1 MPTESYI
8 KFLKKGFHGER
19 LKMLRD
25 DGLRW
30 RWWKLYCLSDHE
42 TFPGLVSKGVTPL
55 VESEIIGSIYQS
67 QEFNGAVDRV
77 TLWRKEK
84 VILLGSELLRSSTV
98 NGKEYLWNTNFHLY
112 QDKYSRRGAQLKDRF
127 YSSFSKLNEH
137 DKALFVLLLSKFQPE
152 GIELSVF
159 GVPEF
164 LPQFDAFVNR
174 KFPLFGGSVGV
185 PNGTIK
191 HLMVNV
197 TEKVQQFFAARKT
210 EGQSDTKEFVD
221 WYCKTYQELR
231 KSPYLRGGKDY
242 GLVAEMLKVFSLSEL
257 KGLAQRFL
265 KEEDA
270 FVKKAG
276 YTIGVFKTM
285 VNRLV
290 MTKERRQIGVG
301 DFSKYEKEV

>member
-1 MPTESYI
+1 MATENYI
-8 KFLKKGFHGER
+8 KFLKKGFYGER
-19 LKMLRD
+19 LKMLKD

-42 TFPGLVSKGVTPL
+42 IFPGLVSKGVVPL
-55 VESEIIGSIYQS
+55 TENEIIGSIYQS
-67 QEFNGAVDRV
+67 SEFNGAMDRV

-84 VILLGSELLRSSTV
+84 VILLGSSLLRSSIV

-112 QDKYSRRGAQLKDRF
+112 QDKYSRRGKTVMDRF
-127 YSSFSKLNEH
+127 YTSFPKLNEH
-137 DKALFVLLLSKFQPE
+137 DKALFVVLLSKFQPD
-152 GIELSVF
+152 GVELSIF
-159 GVPEF
+159 GVPEY
-164 LPQFDAFVNR
+164 LQQFDAFVNR
-174 KFPLFGGSVGV
+174 KFPLFGGSVV
-185 PNGTIK
+185 PDGTIK
-191 HLMVNV
+191 HLLVSV
-197 TEKVQQFFAARKT
+197 TEKVQQSLATRKT
-210 EGQSDTKEFVD
+210 VGQSDTKEFVN

-242 GLVAEMLKVFSLSEL
+242 GLVVEILKVFSLSEL
-257 KGLAQRFL
+257 KSLAEKFL
-265 KEEDA
+265 KEEDP

-290 MTKERRQIGVG
+290 MTKEKKPIGVG

>member
-1 MPTESYI
+1 MPTEAYI
-8 KFLKKGFHGER
+8 KFLKKGFDGER
-19 LKMLRD
+19 LQRLKG

-42 TFPGLVSKGVTPL
+42 TFPGLVSKRLTPL
-55 VESEIIGSIYQS
+55 TETEIIGSVYQS
-67 QEFNGAVDRV
+67 QEFNGAMDKV

-84 VILLGSELLRSSTV
+84 EVMLGSELLRSSIL
-98 NGKEYLWNTNFHLY
+98 NGKEYLWNANFHHY
-112 QDKYSRRGAQLKDRF
+112 QDKYSRSGAQLRERF
-127 YSSFSKLNEH
+127 YSSFPKLNEH
-137 DKALFVLLLSKFQPE
+137 DKALFVVLLSKFQPK
-152 GIELSVF
+152 GVELSAF
-159 GVPEF
+159 GIPEF

-174 KFPLFGGSVGV
+174 KFPLFGGTAV
-185 PNGTIK
+185 PDGTIK
-191 HLMVNV
+191 HLTENV
-197 TEKVQQFFAARKT
+197 TEKVQQFLGKRKT

-221 WYCKTYQELR
+221 WYCKTYQEAR

-242 GLVAEMLKVFSLSEL
+242 GLAAEMLKVFSLSEL
-257 KGLAQRFL
+257 KALAQRFL

-290 MTKERRQIGVG
+290 MTKEKKPIGVG